1 MSLFRRYMMMRA
13 AYEARYIHFA
23 DKAVEQWCLAHFD
36 KDGDGRLSIDE
47 AAAVTDAQFKAAN
60 PPWETFTTFDEMV
73 YFTGLQN
80 IDHINWRPDSY
91 NNPNNNNLRSISM
104 NDFIGR
110 VIAAQHININGMLN
124 NPERFYVKS
133 LHLGPKGVIDNRL
146 WAYNNNWLEEVTI
159 SKANRNNKVENN
171 FILSYDGTIAYKAFG
186 KEVDIVVP
194 DGVKKLVS
202 WSILEKRMRTLVVPA
217 SVEDL
222 DGMFSNAGWEWCDI
236 GTGVKKTGHSFLYNS
251 HSLKYIILRGRLLED
266 PHMTLKHKFDIYVQA
281 GDIDYYKTLLPA
293 PYNTYLKP
301 ISELQQ

>member
-1 MSLFRRYMMMRA
+1 MMMRA
-13 AYEARYIHFA
+13 AYEARFIHFA
-23 DKAVEQWCLAHFD
+23 DKAVEQWALAHFD
-36 KDGDGRLSIDE
+36 RDRDGRLSIDE

-80 IDHINWRPDSY
+80 ISNVNWSSSSSS
-91 NNPNNNNLRSISM
+91 NPNNNLRSISM

-110 VIAAQHININGMLN
+110 TIAAQHININGRLSMS
-124 NPERFYVKS
+124 ERFYVKS
-133 LHLGPKGVIDNRL
+133 LHLGPKGVIDDRP

-186 KEVDIVVP
+186 KEVDMVVP

-251 HSLKYIILRGRLLED
+251 YSLKYIILRGRLLED

>member
-1 MSLFRRYMMMRA
+1 MSLFRRCMMMRA
-13 AYEARYIHFA
+13 AYEARFIHFA
-23 DKAVEQWCLAHFD
+23 DKAVEQWALAHFD
-36 KDGDGRLSIDE
+36 RDRDGRLSIDE

-80 IDHINWRPDSY
+80 IGNVNWSSSSSS
-91 NNPNNNNLRSISM
+91 NPNNNLRSISM

-110 VIAAQHININGMLN
+110 TIAAQHININGRLSMS
-124 NPERFYVKS
+124 ERFYVKS
-133 LHLGPKGVIDNRL
+133 LHLGPKGVIDDRP

-186 KEVDIVVP
+186 KEVDMVVP

-236 GTGVKKTGHSFLYNS
+236 GTGVKKTGHGFLYNS
-251 HSLKYIILRGRLLED
+251 YSLKYIILRGRLLED

>member
-1 MSLFRRYMMMRA
+1 MYMMMRA
-13 AYEARYIHFA
+13 AYEARFIHFA
-23 DKAVEQWCLAHFD
+23 DKVVEQWCLTHFD

-60 PPWETFTTFDEMV
+60 PPWETFTTFDEML

-80 IDHINWRPDSY
+80 IGNINWNASAWGDIKK
-91 NNPNNNNLRSISM
+91 NPLHSVSLNSFSRGDNISAR
-104 NDFIGR
+104 R
-110 VIAAQHININGMLN
+110 VCINGKLSC
-124 NPERFYVKS
+124 ERIHVVS
-133 LHLGPKGVIDNRL
+133 LHLGPKGLINSLPWNYD
-146 WAYNNNWLEEVTI
+146 NNWLEEVTI
-159 SKANRNNKVENN
+159 SKANRNNKLENN

-186 KEVDIVVP
+186 KGVDMVVP

-202 WSILEKRMRTLVVPA
+202 WSIIEKRMRTLVVPD

-236 GTGVKKTGHSFLYNS
+236 GAGVKKIGANFLYNS
-251 HSLKYIILRGRLLED
+251 DKLKYIILRGRLPQD
-266 PHMTLKHKFDIYVQA
+266 PKLVLKHTFDIYVQA

-301 ISELQQ
+301 ISELP

>member
-1 MSLFRRYMMMRA
+1 MSLFRRRLMMRA
-13 AYEARYIHFA
+13 TEEARYIHFA

-60 PPWETFTTFDEMV
+60 PPWETFTTFDEML

-80 IDHINWRPDSY
+80 IDNINWNAAAY
-91 NNPNNNNLRSISM
+91 NDVKNCKLKSISL
-104 NDFIGR
+104 NNFSKGGL
-110 VIAAQHININGMLN
+110 IAARRVCINGKLICT
-124 NPERFYVKS
+124 RFYIVS
-133 LHLGPKGVIDNRL
+133 LHLGPKGMIDNRP

-171 FILSYDGTIAYKAFG
+171 FILSYDGTIAYKFFG

-194 DGVKKLVS
+194 DGVKKLVQ
-202 WSILEKRMRTLVVPA
+202 WFIADNAIHSIVLPD
-217 SVEDL
+217 SVEEIGYL
-222 DGMFSNAGWEWCDI
+222 FSNAEMERCDI
-236 GTGVKKTGHSFLYNS
+236 GAGVKKIDGDFLYNS
-251 HSLKYIILRGRLLED
+251 IRLQQLIFRGRLPQD
-266 PHMTLKHKFDIYVQA
+266 PKLVLKHKFDIYVQA

-301 ISELQQ
+301 ISELP

>member
-1 MSLFRRYMMMRA
+1 MSLFRRRLMMRA
-13 AYEARYIHFA
+13 TEEARYIHFA

-60 PPWETFTTFDEMV
+60 PPWETFTTFDEML

-80 IDHINWRPDSY
+80 IDNINWNAAAY
-91 NNPNNNNLRSISM
+91 NDVKNCKLKSISL
-104 NDFIGR
+104 NNFSKGGL
-110 VIAAQHININGMLN
+110 IAARRVCINGKLICT
-124 NPERFYVKS
+124 RFYIVS
-133 LHLGPKGVIDNRL
+133 LHLGPKGMIDNRP

-171 FILSYDGTIAYKAFG
+171 FILSYDGTIAYKFFG

-194 DGVKKLVS
+194 DGVKKLVQ
-202 WSILEKRMRTLVVPA
+202 WFIADNAIHSIVLPD
-217 SVEDL
+217 SVEEIGYL
-222 DGMFSNAGWEWCDI
+222 FSNHEMERCDI
-236 GTGVKKTGHSFLYNS
+236 GAGVKKIDSSFLYNS
-251 HSLKYIILRGRLLED
+251 NRLQQLIFRGRLPQD
-266 PHMTLKHKFDIYVQA
+266 PKLVLKHKFDIYVQA

-301 ISELQQ
+301 ISELP

>member
-1 MSLFRRYMMMRA
+1 MSLYRRRLMMQYA
-13 AYEARYIHFA
+13 DDARYIHFE
-23 DKAVEQWCLAHFD
+23 DSAVRQWALANFD
-36 KDGDGRLSIDE
+36 RDRDGRLSIDE

-60 PPWETFTTFDEMV
+60 PPWETFTTFDEML

-110 VIAAQHININGMLN
+110 VIAAQHININGRLN
-124 NPERFYVKS
+124 KSERFYVKS
-133 LHLGPKGVIDNRL
+133 LHLGPKGVIDDRP

-186 KEVDIVVP
+186 KEVDMVVP

>member
-1 MSLFRRYMMMRA
+1 MGLFRRYMVMRA
-13 AYEARYIHFA
+13 AYEARFIHFA
-23 DKAVEQWCLAHFD
+23 DKVVEQWCLANFD
-36 KDGDGRLSIDE
+36 KDGDGRISLVE

-80 IDHINWRPDSY
+80 IGNVNWSSSS
-91 NNPNNNNLRSISM
+91 NSNPNNNLRSISM

-110 VIAAQHININGMLN
+110 TIAAQHININGRLSMS
-124 NPERFYVKS
+124 ERFYVKS
-133 LHLGPKGVIDNRL
+133 LHLGPKGVIDDRP

-186 KEVDIVVP
+186 KEVDMVVP

-236 GTGVKKTGHSFLYNS
+236 GTGVKKTGHNFLYNS
-251 HSLKYIILRGRLLED
+251 HSLKYIILRGRLPED
-266 PHMTLKHKFDIYVQA
+266 PQLGLKHKFDIYVQA
-281 GDIDYYKTLLPA
+281 GDMDYYRALLPA

-301 ISELQQ
+301 ISELP

>member
-1 MSLFRRYMMMRA
+1 MMMRA
-13 AYEARYIHFA
+13 AYEARFIHFA
-23 DKAVEQWCLAHFD
+23 DKVVEQWCLTHFD

-60 PPWETFTTFDEMV
+60 PPWETFTTFDEML

-80 IDHINWRPDSY
+80 IGNINWNASAWGDIKK
-91 NNPNNNNLRSISM
+91 NPLHSVSLNSFSRGDNISAR
-104 NDFIGR
+104 R
-110 VIAAQHININGMLN
+110 VCINGKLSC
-124 NPERFYVKS
+124 ERIHVVS
-133 LHLGPKGVIDNRL
+133 LHLGPKGLINSFP
-146 WAYNNNWLEEVTI
+146 WNYNNNWLEEVTI
-159 SKANRNNKVENN
+159 SKANRNNKLENN

-186 KEVDIVVP
+186 KGVDMVVP

-202 WSILEKRMRTLVVPA
+202 WSIFEKRMRTLVVPD

-236 GTGVKKTGHSFLYNS
+236 GAGVKKIGANFLYNS
-251 HSLKYIILRGRLLED
+251 DKLKYIILRGRLPQD
-266 PHMTLKHKFDIYVQA
+266 PKLVLKHTFDIYVQA

-301 ISELQQ
+301 ISELP

>member
-1 MSLFRRYMMMRA
+1 MSLFRRRLMMQA
-13 AYEARYIHFA
+13 AEDARFIHFA
-23 DKAVEQWCLAHFD
+23 DKVVEQWCLAHFD

-60 PPWETFTTFDEMV
+60 PPWETFTTFDELL
-73 YFTGLQN
+73 YFTALQN

-91 NNPNNNNLRSISM
+91 NNPNNNLRSISM

-110 VIAAQHININGMLN
+110 VIAAQHININGRLN
-124 NPERFYVKS
+124 KSERFYVKS
-133 LHLGPKGVIDNRL
+133 LHLGPKGVIDDRP

-159 SKANRNNKVENN
+159 SKANRNNKIENN

-186 KEVDIVVP
+186 KGVDMVVP
-194 DGVKKLVS
+194 DGVKKLVA
-202 WSILEKRMRTLVVPA
+202 WSVLSKEMRTLVVPD

-236 GTGVKKTGHSFLYNS
+236 GAGVKKSGHSFLYNS
-251 HSLKYIILRGRLLED
+251 NNLKYLILRGRLLED
-266 PHMTLKHKFDIYVQA
+266 PKLVLKHKFDIYVQA

-301 ISELQQ
+301 ISEL

>member
-1 MSLFRRYMMMRA
+1 MSLFRRRLMMRA
-13 AYEARYIHFA
+13 AEEARFIHFA

-60 PPWETFTTFDEMV
+60 PPWETFTTFDEML

-80 IDHINWRPDSY
+80 IGNINWRKDGP
-91 NNPNNNNLRSISM
+91 NNPNNNLRSISL
-104 NDFIGR
+104 NDFTKGNI
-110 VIAAQHININGMLN
+110 VAQHINIDGRLRA
-124 NPERFYVKS
+124 ERFYVKS
-133 LHLGPKGVIDNRL
+133 LHLGPKAIINTVPWN
-146 WAYNNNWLEEVTI
+146 YNNNWLEEVTI
-159 SKANRNNKVENN
+159 SKANRNNRIAKN
-171 FILSYDGTIAYKAFG
+171 FILSYDGTIAYKSFG
-186 KEVDIVVP
+186 KEVDMVVP

-202 WSILEKRMRTLVVPA
+202 WSILEKRMRTLVVPD

-236 GTGVKKTGHSFLYNS
+236 GAGVKKTGHSFLYNS
-251 HSLKYIILRGRLLED
+251 YSLKYIILRGRLPED
-266 PHMTLKHKFDIYVQA
+266 PQLRLKHKFDIYVQA

>member
-1 MSLFRRYMMMRA
+1 MYMMMRA
-13 AYEARYIHFA
+13 AYEARFIHFA
-23 DKAVEQWCLAHFD
+23 DKVVEQWCLTHFD

-60 PPWETFTTFDEMV
+60 PPWETFTTFDEML

-80 IDHINWRPDSY
+80 IGNINWNASAWGDIKK
-91 NNPNNNNLRSISM
+91 NPLHSVSLNSFSRGDNISAR
-104 NDFIGR
+104 R
-110 VIAAQHININGMLN
+110 VCINGKLSC
-124 NPERFYVKS
+124 ERIHVVS
-133 LHLGPKGVIDNRL
+133 LHLGPKGLINSFP
-146 WAYNNNWLEEVTI
+146 WNYNNNWLEEVTI
-159 SKANRNNKVENN
+159 SKANRNNKLENN

-186 KEVDIVVP
+186 KGVDMVVP

-202 WSILEKRMRTLVVPA
+202 WSIFEKRMRTLVVPD

-236 GTGVKKTGHSFLYNS
+236 GAGVKKIGANFLYNS
-251 HSLKYIILRGRLLED
+251 DKLKYIILRGRLPQD
-266 PHMTLKHKFDIYVQA
+266 PKLVLKHTFDIYVQA

-301 ISELQQ
+301 ISELP

>member
-1 MSLFRRYMMMRA
+1 MYMMMRA
-13 AYEARYIHFA
+13 AYEARFIHFA
-23 DKAVEQWCLAHFD
+23 DKVVEQWCLTHFD

-60 PPWETFTTFDEMV
+60 PPWETFTTFDEMR

-80 IDHINWRPDSY
+80 IGDINWNASAWGDIKK
-91 NNPNNNNLRSISM
+91 NPLHSVSLNSFSRGDNISAR
-104 NDFIGR
+104 R
-110 VIAAQHININGMLN
+110 VCINGKLSC
-124 NPERFYVKS
+124 ERIHVVS
-133 LHLGPKGVIDNRL
+133 LHLGPKGLINSL
-146 WAYNNNWLEEVTI
+146 PWNYNNNWLEEVTI
-159 SKANRNNKVENN
+159 SKANRNNKLENN

-186 KEVDIVVP
+186 KGVDMVVP

-202 WSILEKRMRTLVVPA
+202 WSIIEKRMRTLVVPD

-236 GTGVKKTGHSFLYNS
+236 GAGVKKIGANFLYNS
-251 HSLKYIILRGRLLED
+251 DKLKYIILRGRLPQD
-266 PHMTLKHKFDIYVQA
+266 PKLVLKHTFDIYVQA

-301 ISELQQ
+301 ISELP

>member
-1 MSLFRRYMMMRA
+1 MSLFRRRLMMRA
-13 AYEARYIHFA
+13 TEEARYIHFA

-60 PPWETFTTFDEMV
+60 PPWETFTTFDEML

-80 IDHINWRPDSY
+80 IDNINWNAAAY
-91 NNPNNNNLRSISM
+91 NDVKNCKLKSISL
-104 NDFIGR
+104 NNFSKGGL
-110 VIAAQHININGMLN
+110 IAARRVCINGKLICT
-124 NPERFYVKS
+124 RFYIVS
-133 LHLGPKGVIDNRL
+133 LHLGPKGMIDNRP

-171 FILSYDGTIAYKAFG
+171 FILSYDGTIAYKFFG

-194 DGVKKLVS
+194 DGVKKLVP
-202 WSILEKRMRTLVVPA
+202 WFIADNAIHSIVLPD
-217 SVEDL
+217 SVEEIGHL
-222 DGMFSNAGWEWCDI
+222 FSNHEMERCDI
-236 GTGVKKTGHSFLYNS
+236 GAGVKEIAPNFLYNS
-251 HSLKYIILRGRLLED
+251 NRLQQLIFRGRLPQD
-266 PHMTLKHKFDIYVQA
+266 PKLVLKHKFDIYVQA

-301 ISELQQ
+301 ISELP